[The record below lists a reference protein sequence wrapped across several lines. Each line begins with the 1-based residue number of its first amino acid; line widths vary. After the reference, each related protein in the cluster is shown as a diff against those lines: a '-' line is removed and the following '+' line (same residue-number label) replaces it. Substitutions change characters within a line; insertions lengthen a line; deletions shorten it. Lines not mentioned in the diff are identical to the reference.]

1 MKDKKICPQCKSE
14 ISVEAKFCG
23 KCGAVQIENKET
35 KPSDSSKKKKWIIPV
50 AIILLAIVVGVT
62 VFFVLKNKK
71 ESQNPVTTL
80 ISYFENEQY
89 EDAYKLYEEDIKSDE
104 KLYNELV
111 KKLREKLQESK
122 VNYYEESITYE
133 QIRDVVKAV
142 QNYKIPELNSEL
154 SEVMGYAD
162 YLCGS
167 RVNYQT
173 AEKMM
178 KENNF
183 KIAIQHYSEVWSEDS
198 YYEDAQKKKGDAI
211 GYYKKD
217 ILSQAENYARDKEYD
232 SAVSLLKE
240 ALKVIPGDADIQTQ
254 INVYTKTSDE
264 EYINNTIEEAKTSYK
279 NGDYENALSK
289 LKLIEGYNNQI
300 AKDLYSKYF
309 DEFLTHVIDEAEKLF
324 KEKGH
329 SEAYLMLYEY
339 NDYFSNCA
347 EYTEKLEYYINLA
360 PVSLM
365 EMESFDSNEWDVI
378 EKAEPED
385 HLGNYYGVS
394 DIITCDENDQWIE
407 YHVDAKYAR
416 ISGTVALY
424 KGHSGYSGPSSVGK
438 IEIYADDELV
448 YTSPNVGA
456 KSEAVHFDVNISG
469 KKFIKIKVYRVSS
482 IPSLILNDFKFHK
495 Y

>member
-1 MKDKKICPQCKSE
+1 MKKKKICPQCKSE

-23 KCGAVQIENKET
+23 KCGAQQIEKKE
-35 KPSDSSKKKKWIIPV
+35 KNPPKKNKWIIPAV
-50 AIILLAIVVGVT
+50 IVSLAIIIGVT
-62 VFFVLKNKK
+62 VFFVVKNKK

-80 ISYFENEQY
+80 ITYFENEQY

-122 VNYYEESITYE
+122 VNYYEETITYE

-142 QNYKIPELNSEL
+142 QKYKIPELNSEL

-178 KENNF
+178 KEKNF

-217 ILSQAENYARDKEYD
+217 ILSQAEKYAKDKEYD

-254 INVYTKTSDE
+254 INVYTQTSDE

-339 NDYFSNCA
+339 NDYFNNCA

-365 EMESFDSNEWDVI
+365 EMERFDSYAWGSLRT
-378 EKAEPED
+378 EPEPKD
-385 HLGNYYGVS
+385 HLGNVYGVS
-394 DIITCDENDQWIE
+394 EIIEVNERYSNWIE
-407 YHVDAKYAR
+407 YHVDTKYTR
-416 ISGTVALY
+416 LSGTIALY
-424 KGHSGYSGPSSVGK
+424 KEESSPSEVGK
-438 IEIYADDELV
+438 IEVYADDELI
-448 YTSPNVGA
+448 YASPNISA
-456 KSEAVHFDVNISG
+456 KAEAVHFDVNISG
-469 KKFIKIKVYRVSS
+469 KKFVKIKTYGVSGD
-482 IPSLILNDFKFHK
+482 PALILNDFKFHK

>member
-1 MKDKKICPQCKSE
+1 MKKICPQCKSE

-23 KCGAVQIENKET
+23 KCGAQQIEKKENN
-35 KPSDSSKKKKWIIPV
+35 PPKKNKWIIPAV
-50 AIILLAIVVGVT
+50 IVSLAIIIGVT
-62 VFFVLKNKK
+62 VLFVLKNKK
-71 ESQNPVTTL
+71 ESKNPVTTL

-122 VNYYEESITYE
+122 VNYYEETITYE

-178 KENNF
+178 KEKNF

-198 YYEDAQKKKGDAI
+198 YYEDAQKKKGEAI
-211 GYYKKD
+211 EYYKKD
-217 ILSQAENYARDKEYD
+217 ILSQAEKYAKDKEYD

-240 ALKVIPGDADIQTQ
+240 ALKVIPGDADVQTQ
-254 INVYTKTSDE
+254 INVYTQTSDE
-264 EYINNTIEEAKTSYK
+264 EYINNTIEEAKTCYK
-279 NGDYENALSK
+279 NGDYESALSK

-329 SEAYLMLYEY
+329 SAAYLMLYEY
-339 NDYFSNCA
+339 NDYFNNCA
-347 EYTEKLEYYINLA
+347 EYTEKLEYYTNLA

-365 EMESFDSNEWDVI
+365 EMEIFDIDEDWETETDP
-378 EKAEPED
+378 EPKD
-385 HLGNYYGVS
+385 HLGNVYGVS
-394 DIITCDENDQWIE
+394 EIIGTNANFDRWIE
-407 YHVDAKYAR
+407 YHVNTKYTR
-416 ISGTVALY
+416 LSGTIALY
-424 KGHSGYSGPSSVGK
+424 KGGSSPTSVGK
-438 IEIYADDELV
+438 IEIYADDELI
-448 YTSPNVGA
+448 YASPNISA
-456 KSEAVHFDVNISG
+456 KEEAVHFDVNISG
-469 KKFIKIKVYRVSS
+469 KKFVKIKVYGVVGA
-482 IPSLILNDFKFHK
+482 PCLIFNDFKLHK